1 MSESPVEAL
10 LQPTQLLVW
19 PIWIRKGVSFTPN
32 AFLEAPNKEETY
44 NDSMYTEVVCKGA
57 STLNS
62 LEEVAQIAL
71 HRKSVDKLVV
81 SNVPG
86 LKEHVLV
93 NLPNRWLKNTRITQF
108 EIRDTY
114 LSGNFLWAYSPF
126 SDQSNTLLWIS
137 ANRCSLYGALTYQD
151 IGTVHTRGLEDLS
164 RLEGIDFSFN
174 HLKIVRSTA
183 FRSPPSNLSTILLSR
198 NSIEEIE
205 SSSFN
210 YVRLKCLDVSHNL
223 LTSVSRSMFAS
234 PAWYLE
240 NIDLSWNF
248 LKALPDN
255 FFTSMPAL
263 KIVNLSK
270 NFLYSMPKEPWE
282 AVFKKLTFLDLTGNF
297 INCDCSL
304 LWLLPILS
312 PADANAT
319 STPAPTP
326 LPGQEIRGSCGQ
338 NSQMPG
344 HYSIVHNLN
353 TLKRKHLMC

>member
-1 MSESPVEAL
+1 
-10 LQPTQLLVW
+10 
-19 PIWIRKGVSFTPN
+19 
-32 AFLEAPNKEETY
+32 
-44 NDSMYTEVVCKGA
+44 MYTEVVCKGA

-71 HRKSVDKLVV
+71 HRKSVDKLVA

-114 LSGNFLWAYSPF
+114 LSGDFLWAYSPF
-126 SDQSNTLLWIS
+126 SLSSQTPCCGLAPIAAFSM
-137 ANRCSLYGALTYQD
+137 YGALTYQD

-183 FRSPPSNLSTILLSR
+183 FRSPPSSLSTILLSR

-234 PAWYLE
+234 PALVSRKYRSQLE
-240 NIDLSWNF
+240 L
-248 LKALPDN
+248 LK
-255 FFTSMPAL
+255 
-263 KIVNLSK
+263 
-270 NFLYSMPKEPWE
+270 
-282 AVFKKLTFLDLTGNF
+282 
-297 INCDCSL
+297 
-304 LWLLPILS
+304 
-312 PADANAT
+312 
-319 STPAPTP
+319 STA
-326 LPGQEIRGSCGQ
+326 
-338 NSQMPG
+338 
-344 HYSIVHNLN
+344 
-353 TLKRKHLMC
+353 